1 MEPEYFTVAGYSG
14 LTRPDLPLG
23 KELQRNI
30 IRLTKKLNCMNSKH
44 SFSILVWVL
53 RYRLKNGKA
62 PLSIRITVNGERAE
76 ILANREITFSLWDS
90 KAQRVKGTTEEA
102 RSINAHLE
110 TIKGSLRMH
119 ESRLIALGKTVTAEL
134 LKNEYLGLRPDRH
147 SLCTAFE
154 IHIKRMTEKV
164 KVGNKAP
171 ATLDKY
177 GYTFGKVKAFLNHH
191 YKVSDIYLEDIKRS
205 FIHDFEHYMFTVEH
219 LQNNTVMKYLRQTKT
234 VLKMAVEMGWLPT
247 DPTSHFRLSFEDK
260 APIRLEMDELI
271 NLATKEIPIARLAE
285 ARDCYVFMCYTG
297 YAYEDAFGLGS
308 DNIFIGI
315 DGQKWITKD
324 RQKTE
329 EAECVPLLPVP
340 LEVMK
345 RYRHH
350 PYCSAHGKL
359 LPVRS
364 NQRFNGYLK
373 EIAAICGINKELTT
387 HTARHTF
394 ATTVTLENDVP
405 METVSK
411 MLGHRSIKTT
421 QRYAKVTRKKIS
433 QNMNALKEKLAADGS
448 QISPHL
454 TSMK

>member
-1 MEPEYFTVAGYSG
+1 MS
-14 LTRPDLPLG
+14 
-23 KELQRNI
+23 
-30 IRLTKKLNCMNSKH
+30 TKHTL
-44 SFSILVWVL
+44 SILIWQIK
-53 RYRLKNGKA
+53 YRIKYGKA
-62 PLSIRITVNGERAE
+62 PLSIRISVNGERVE
-76 ILANREITFSLWDS
+76 IRANREVSPTLWDS

-119 ESRLIALGKTVTAEL
+119 ESRLIALGKTVTAQS

-154 IHIKRMTEKV
+154 VHIKRMTEKV
-164 KVGNKAP
+164 EVGNKAP

-177 GYTFGKVKAFLNHH
+177 GYTFGKVKAFLKHH

-234 VLKMAVEMGWLPT
+234 VLKMAVEMGWLPA
-247 DPTSHFRLSFEDK
+247 DPTGHYRLSFEDK
-260 APIRLEMDELI
+260 DPLRLEMDELFK
-271 NLATKEIPIARLAE
+271 LATKEMPIARLAQ

-297 YAYEDAFGLGS
+297 YAYADAFGLGQE
-308 DNIFIGI
+308 NIFIGI

-324 RQKTE
+324 RQKE
-329 EAECVPLLPVP
+329 EQAECVPLLPVP
-340 LEVMK
+340 LEIIS
-345 RYRHH
+345 RYKDD
-350 PYCSAHGKL
+350 PYCLAHGKL
-359 LPVRS
+359 LPVRT

-405 METVSK
+405 IETVSK

-421 QRYAKVTRKKIS
+421 QRYAKVTRRKIS
-433 QNMNALKEKLAADGS
+433 QNMSALKEKLAAARQASDF
-448 QISPHL
+448 
-454 TSMK
+454 